1 MGDVLDEVLGG
12 ENDEEESDQIVQSVL
27 DEIGIS
33 VGQSVKDPLFLRWT
47 TFTKSTGRCPRHPPP
62 S

>member
-33 VGQSVKDPLFLRWT
+33 VGQSVLSLSFSQSYIVNEFL
-47 TFTKSTGRCPRHPPP
+47 S
-62 S
+62 